1 MVIQQ
6 LITSFIAAA
15 SFGVLFN
22 VPKNRLIQG
31 GISGAVGWICYFL
44 LVEKGVDSVAASLMA
59 SIIIGIIGQVF
70 ARIYK
75 MPVIIFNVAGII
87 PLVPGGLAYDAMRHF
102 VVNDYGMALQLGA
115 KAFLISGG
123 IVMRLITSEVLKRTI
138 IPTKYPEPIKFEE
151 KP

>member
-6 LITSFIAAA
+6 LITSFIASA

-31 GISGAVGWICYFL
+31 GISGCGWLDL
-44 LVEKGVDSVAASLMA
+44 LLSASGKGFDSVAASLMA
-59 SIIIGIIGQVF
+59 SIIIGIIGQIF

-102 VVNDYGMALQLGA
+102 VVNDYGTALQLGA

-123 IVMRLITSEVLKRTI
+123 IAVGLITSEVLKRTI
-138 IPTKYPEPIKFEE
+138 IPTKKPQPLNVEE
-151 KP
+151 K